1 MELGL
6 TPVGLVDGGISIH
19 QLPDLSDGPHFPMGK
34 STGKAIMKAIQ
45 KSVSISMDPPPPLS
59 WAEEAIIDR
68 ELELAA
74 GAAGCSSGEEEQSR
88 EHTVLAVAC
97 CALITDGITTR
108 FQCKFPDCGRD
119 YASRDAVRKHCR
131 IRHLQWCARLT
142 ASQLLLEYE

>member
-1 MELGL
+1 
-6 TPVGLVDGGISIH
+6 
-19 QLPDLSDGPHFPMGK
+19 
-34 STGKAIMKAIQ
+34 MKAIQ

-74 GAAGCSSGEEEQSR
+74 GGSSGEEEQSR

-97 CALITDGITTR
+97 CSLITDGITTR

-131 IRHLQWCARLT
+131 IRHLQWCARPCTPAGCRHRRMGGRRSSFLPT
-142 ASQLLLEYE
+142 PPSPGCVASSAPPRTRSS